1 MFTLGT
7 LRNNSASQQNINSCS
22 HCTGATFE
30 TEQKPIRY
38 SVNIALVYLGR
49 WHRKSVMTCMLVL
62 SGRVELMVM
71 HGVVKNNYEHNV
83 VVMNLPLCPQTAD
96 DVNVSLV
103 NELQISNIQ
112 KLVTA
117 YFLSAS

>member
-1 MFTLGT
+1 
-7 LRNNSASQQNINSCS
+7 
-22 HCTGATFE
+22 
-30 TEQKPIRY
+30 
-38 SVNIALVYLGR
+38 
-49 WHRKSVMTCMLVL
+49 MTCMLVL

-71 HGVVKNNYEHNV
+71 HGGVKNNYEHNV
-83 VVMNLPLCPQTAD
+83 VVMNLPLYPQTAE

-112 KLVTA
+112 KLLTS

>member
-1 MFTLGT
+1 MYACLEWK
-7 LRNNSASQQNINSCS
+7 S
-22 HCTGATFE
+22 GAYG
-30 TEQKPIRY
+30 I
-38 SVNIALVYLGR
+38 
-49 WHRKSVMTCMLVL
+49 
-62 SGRVELMVM
+62 M
-71 HGVVKNNYEHNV
+71 HGGVKNNYEHNV

-96 DVNVSLV
+96 DINVSLV